1 MPLRVIKYLKYVKIW
16 FSGNFIYKYTLYRRV
31 ELKQTMHQYVDF
43 GSFSR
48 MVDDSLSWKIS
59 CLFII
64 RDIIYIWP

>member
-48 MVDDSLSWKIS
+48 MVDDSLS
-59 CLFII
+59 
-64 RDIIYIWP
+64 